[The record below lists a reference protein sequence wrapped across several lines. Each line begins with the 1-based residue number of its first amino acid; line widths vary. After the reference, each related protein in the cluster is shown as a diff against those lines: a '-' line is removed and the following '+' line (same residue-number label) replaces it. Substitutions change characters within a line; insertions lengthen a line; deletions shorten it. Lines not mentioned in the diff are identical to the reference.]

1 MTTVTVFSNF
11 EAQENKICHCLNSF
25 PFLFPWSH
33 GTRTRCHYLIFLMLS
48 FKSTFSLSSFTLINR
63 LLVLPHFLPLECYYL
78 HIWGCLVFLPAIF
91 ILACDSAHPVFHI
104 MYSAYK
110 LNKQGDN
117 IQPCHTPFLI
127 LNQWV
132 VPCPVLTGVS
142 WLTYGFLRRQVRWLG
157 TPISLK
163 IFHCLLWSTESKAVA

>member
-163 IFHCLLWSTESKAVA
+163 IFHFLLWSTESKAVA